1 MAPHLD
7 GVGRVV
13 AAVEVLDGDVGAVLG
28 ALAIRL
34 ALALKLVLCE
44 RPLVTPRK
52 PPLLPPP
59 TQRAGPGGAQRDWRA
74 GTPAGA
80 KGGGHSASPKRGVHW
95 GSRQKVRQQ

>member
-52 PPLLPPP
+52 PPLLPLPP
-59 TQRAGPGGAQRDWRA
+59 SEQVQGVLRGTGGLAPQQEPRVGDTQLPPSVGP
-74 GTPAGA
+74 T
-80 KGGGHSASPKRGVHW
+80 GVP
-95 GSRQKVRQQ
+95 GRR